1 MQNELE
7 LLSSFF
13 FFNKKL
19 DRKSE
24 TCANGFFTHKF
35 SELTGTY
42 TVELTLII
50 TGELQDI
57 YRKYW

>member
-1 MQNELE
+1 MQNELID
-7 LLSSFF
+7 LSLFF
-13 FFNKKL
+13 FLYKNLTKNQK
-19 DRKSE
+19 RAR
-24 TCANGFFTHKF
+24 TGFFMHKF

-57 YRKYW
+57 YCKYW

>member
-24 TCANGFFTHKF
+24 TCVNGFFTHKF
-35 SELTGTY
+35 SELTGTH
-42 TVELTLII
+42 TIRII
-50 TGELQDI
+50 SVI
-57 YRKYW
+57 YSEHR